1 MKRQVLILLGLSLSI
16 NCLAGGVVSGPW
28 VTEARENSLTVLWT
42 TDVPGQAYVEL
53 ENGQKVWET
62 FAGRH
67 IFQRLHTIKLEGL
80 KPGEIVK
87 YRVCGI
93 DLKDDSNARDPK
105 FGATWE
111 GEWHSVRTFDPK
123 APQCRFSV
131 FNDIHL
137 KTAKYRALASQV
149 DSSATDF
156 IFLNGDIVS
165 AGNYCAD
172 TLARYMLDPLGGLP
186 SGIPVLFSRGNHEG
200 RGNGTR
206 VVADVFPNSNP
217 APFYYTFRSGP
228 AAVIVFDGGETHV
241 SRSQAYCGDD
251 YYVDYMEEQLS
262 WAKRVVRSREFRSA
276 PVKIC
281 LVHVPMIDHEDK
293 SDYLLQRW
301 MNRHFMELLNKA
313 GIDLMIG
320 ADLHEF
326 MWCEPGTMGNK
337 FPIIVNDDVRRM
349 EVTCTKRGISLK
361 TFNAE
366 GEEEFEK
373 LLKNL

>member
-1 MKRQVLILLGLSLSI
+1 VKRLTLLLLGLVLGI

-28 VTEARENSLTVLWT
+28 VTETRENSITVLWT

-53 ENGQKVWET
+53 ADGRKIWET

-67 IFQRLHTIKLEGL
+67 IFQRLHTVHLEGL
-80 KPGEIVK
+80 QPGEVVT
-87 YRVCGI
+87 YRVCGV
-93 DLKDDSNARDPK
+93 DLVDDRNARDPK

-111 GEWHSVRTFDPK
+111 GEWHSVRTFDRK
-123 APQCRFSV
+123 APECRFSV
-131 FNDIHL
+131 INDIHM
-137 KTAKYRALASQV
+137 KTAKYRSLAAQV
-149 DSSATDF
+149 DSSATNF

-165 AGNYCAD
+165 AGNYVVD
-172 TLARYMLDPLGGLP
+172 SLARYMIDPLGGLP
-186 SGIPVLFSRGNHEG
+186 AGIPVLFARGNHEG

-206 VVADVFPNSNP
+206 AVAEVFPNSDP

-228 AAVIVFDGGETHV
+228 AAFIVFDGGETHV
-241 SRSQAYCGDD
+241 KRSRAYCGDD
-251 YYVDYMEEQLS
+251 YFVEYMEEQLA
-262 WAKRVVRSREFRSA
+262 WARKAMKSKEFRSA

-293 SDYLLQRW
+293 TDFLLQRW
-301 MNRHFMELLNKA
+301 MNQHFMSLLNKA

-349 EVTCTKRGISLK
+349 DVVCTRKGISLK
-361 TFNAE
+361 TFNAA
-366 GEEEFEK
+366 GEEEFSKE
-373 LLKNL
+373 L